1 MVRLKHAF
9 THDIFCKD
17 SGYGLAPYPLSTPPF
32 SLYFLCRLGQPLL
45 VGLVVEQ
52 RT

>member
-17 SGYGLAPYPLSTPPF
+17 SGYGLAPYPLFTPL